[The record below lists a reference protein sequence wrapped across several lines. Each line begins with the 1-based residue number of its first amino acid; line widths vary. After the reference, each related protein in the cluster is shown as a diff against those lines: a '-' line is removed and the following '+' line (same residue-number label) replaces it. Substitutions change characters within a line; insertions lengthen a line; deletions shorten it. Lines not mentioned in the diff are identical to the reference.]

1 MSGPSVPR
9 AVALLGDPV
18 DHSLSPVIHAAAFDA
33 LGLEAR
39 YVAVRTLDPELPHLL
54 RAFARSGGGN
64 VTVPHKLTARK
75 ALDRATAAARAT
87 GACNC
92 FWASDDGS
100 LVGDN
105 TDVGGF
111 LAAVRSWREA
121 PELSGARIL
130 LLGAGGAARAVAAA
144 CVEAG
149 AGHIE
154 VRNRTVAR
162 ARELVRR
169 FEGKGPKMSAGPL
182 SSDRAGTDVLRFDL
196 VVNATSLGLEDQDP
210 LPLDLRRME
219 VGAVF
224 DLVYGEAGTRWTRHA
239 ADIGIPAVDGLDMLV
254 RQAGL
259 SLQRWFQA
267 DPPLEEMRQAAEDQ
281 LRR

>member
-1 MSGPSVPR
+1 MSSPSVPR

-18 DHSLSPVIHAAAFDA
+18 EHSLSPVIHAAAFDA

-39 YVAVRTLDPELPHLL
+39 YVALRTLDRELPHLL

-92 FWASDDGS
+92 FWASEDGA

-111 LAAVRSWREA
+111 LAAVRSWGEA
-121 PELSGARIL
+121 PELSGARVL

-149 AGHIE
+149 VGHVE

-169 FEGKGPKMSAGPL
+169 FEGNGPEMSAGPL
-182 SSDRAGTDVLRFDL
+182 SSDRAGTVDLRFDL
-196 VVNATSLGLEDQDP
+196 VVNATSLGLEEQDP
-210 LPLDLRRME
+210 LPLDLRRVQ

-224 DLVYGEAGTRWTRHA
+224 DLVYGESGTRWTRHA
-239 ADIGIPAVDGLDMLV
+239 ADVGVPAVDGREMLV
-254 RQAGL
+254 HQAGL
-259 SLQRWFQA
+259 SLRRWFQA

-281 LRR
+281 LR